1 MAAKINPV
9 QSMPTRQRAVAR
21 FGTMFVKIEDLA
33 SIKRS
38 VDERTITDL
47 SRFKGRMKYSD
58 NLRDKIGQFKNGLTE
73 STPERTR
80 LPSNLACLLLLI
92 PLQVRLSPEKC
103 LFYSLSSQGYTLLQ
117 NEKPSV
123 TRR

>member
-21 FGTMFVKIEDLA
+21 FGTTFVKIEDLA
-33 SIKRS
+33 NIKCS

-58 NLRDKIGQFKNGLTE
+58 IFRDKISGYETKGGQG
-73 STPERTR
+73 
-80 LPSNLACLLLLI
+80 
-92 PLQVRLSPEKC
+92 
-103 LFYSLSSQGYTLLQ
+103 
-117 NEKPSV
+117 
-123 TRR
+123 